1 MHLCLYSPPP
11 SHLSPP
17 DMKQLGTTIL
27 MVVNDEKNQ
36 DEDDDGDGGADV
48 DCGEK
53 HSQFYTYKL
62 PIDRLSGCYW

>member
-1 MHLCLYSPPP
+1 
-11 SHLSPP
+11 
-17 DMKQLGTTIL
+17 

-53 HSQFYTYKL
+53 HSQFYIYKL
-62 PIDRLSGCYW
+62 PIDRLSGCYWLAILRLLALLVLSLTGSSR

>member
-1 MHLCLYSPPP
+1 
-11 SHLSPP
+11 
-17 DMKQLGTTIL
+17 

-53 HSQFYTYKL
+53 HSQFYIYKL
-62 PIDRLSGCYW
+62 PIDRLSGCYWYINLLTY